1 MKTILLSL
9 ALIAVAIVL
18 LGVNALFRPRKG
30 FPTGH
35 SHDLARVPQRQR
47 ELRDAMRHNK
57 KKK

>member
-9 ALIAVAIVL
+9 ALIAAAIVL

-35 SHDLARVPQRQR
+35 SHDLAHVPERQRQLR
-47 ELRDAMRHNK
+47 EAMRRDK
-57 KKK
+57 KK